1 MLALPVLYP
10 LFVFLRRGFYFFRNR
25 LGKRFFPIRFVWLLF
40 GFLLVKRIWFVI
52 LDFRK
57 NRAFCCLSVRKFGRQ
72 YLLQFRKLAFVERL
86 LFFRNGCRFRP
97 FRFRQFGTGK
107 DIDRLGVRLQ
117 DIYAAVFE
125 NGLQILFRDVVR
137 KTAHRHAFRKPHVPA
152 RQRKVQPLRNFPRT
166 LAHHLVKIAEADQDD
181 GVRLVP
187 LRRHI
192 PCVHRI
198 GGRLR
203 FFFLAYFRQ
212 IAFRNRRRG
221 FLRGKMPR
229 FIRRTRQ
236 YGFVRYRFFLD
247 VVDDLRRVDAAFVGC
262 RYIFFRKFRQKI
274 DLFEQPRVFVQ
285 TIRHS
290 AERDAVVLREAGLAV
305 QRISNALGNQ
315 TVAAFIFREI
325 AVLVEILRH
334 TRQYLTVIAAVALC
348 KGRAVQL
355 VKTVQKPAHRID
367 EPAIAFIA
375 VRVVQVIDVL
385 LVAVCIVELYAP
397 AVFRNAPPHI
407 VPFVD
412 IETDGRFRADKH
424 DLAGVVQFDVRILRC
439 KTVKVF

>member
-1 MLALPVLYP
+1 MLAFPVLYS

-25 LGKRFFPIRFVWLLF
+25 LGKRFFPIRFVRLLF
-40 GFLLVKRIWFVI
+40 GFLLVKWVWFVI

-57 NRAFCCLSVRKFGRQ
+57 NRAFCRLPVRKFGRQ
-72 YLLQFRKLAFVERL
+72 YLLQFRKFAFVERL

-107 DIDRLGVRLQ
+107 NIDRLGVRLQ

-125 NGLQILFRDVVR
+125 NGLQILFRNVVR
-137 KTAHRHAFRKPHVPA
+137 KTAHRHTFRKPHVPA

-192 PCVHRI
+192 PCVHGI
-198 GGRLR
+198 SGRFR
-203 FFFLAYFRQ
+203 FFLLPYIRQ
-212 IAFRNRRRG
+212 VAFRNRRRG
-221 FLRGKMPR
+221 FLRGKRLR

-236 YGFVRYRFFLD
+236 YGFVRYCFFLD
-247 VVDDLRRVDAAFVGC
+247 VVNDLRRVDAAFIGC
-262 RYIFFRKFRQKI
+262 RYIFFHKFRQKI
-274 DLFEQPRVFVQ
+274 YLFEQPRVFVQ
-285 TIRHS
+285 AIWHS
-290 AERDAVVLREAGLAV
+290 TERDAVVLREARLAV
-305 QRISNALGNQ
+305 QRISNALCNQ
-315 TVAAFIFREI
+315 AVAAFIFREI
-325 AVLVEILRH
+325 AILVKIPRH
-334 TRQYLTVIAAVALC
+334 ARQHFTVIAAVAFRMR
-348 KGRAVQL
+348 RAIQL

-385 LVAVCIVELYAP
+385 LVTVCIIELYAP
-397 AVFRNAPPHI
+397 AVFRNAPPYI

-412 IETDGRFRADKH
+412 IETDGRFRTDKH
-424 DLAGVVQFDVRILRC
+424 YLTGVVQFDVRILRC

>member
-1 MLALPVLYP
+1 MLVFPVLYP

-25 LGKRFFPIRFVWLLF
+25 LGKRFFPIRFVRLLF
-40 GFLLVKRIWFVI
+40 WFLLVERVWFVI

-57 NRAFCCLSVRKFGRQ
+57 NGAFCRLPVRKFGRQ
-72 YLLQFRKLAFVERL
+72 YLLQFRKFAFVERL

-137 KTAHRHAFRKPHVPA
+137 KTAHRHTFRKSHVPA
-152 RQRKVQPLRNFPRT
+152 RQREVQPLRNFTRT

-181 GVRLVP
+181 GVWLVP

-203 FFFLAYFRQ
+203 FFLLPYFRQ
-212 IAFRNRRRG
+212 VVFRNRRRG
-221 FLRGKMPR
+221 FLRGKRLR

-247 VVDDLRRVDAAFVGC
+247 VVDDLRRVDAALVGC
-262 RYIFFRKFRQKI
+262 RYILFRKFRQKI
-274 DLFEQPRVFVQ
+274 YLFEQPRVFVQ

-290 AERDAVVLREAGLAV
+290 AERDAVVLREASLAV

-315 TVAAFIFREI
+315 AVAAVIFREI

-334 TRQYLTVIAAVALC
+334 ARQYLTVIAAVTLSKEC
-348 KGRAVQL
+348 AVQL
-355 VKTVQKPAHRID
+355 IQSVQHTAHR
-367 EPAIAFIA
+367 ENKPPVSFIT

-385 LVAVCIVELYAP
+385 LVTVCIVELYAP
-397 AVFRNAPPHI
+397 TVFRNAPPHI

-412 IETDGRFRADKH
+412 VETDGRFRTDKH
-424 DLAGVVQFDVRILRC
+424 YLTGVVQFDVRILRR
-439 KTVKVF
+439 KTVEVF